1 MKIKINKDWQNR
13 EKSIQELHNDSMLWI
28 SEINFIND
36 EVRFLEHLLS
46 AKYIDCL
53 AAGLYKKIEELV
65 HKLKEQK
72 KVGDTLKIVT
82 KEQEVILTDLI
93 KRNNVLSNKNF
104 LENHKKLE
112 LEVSYYIK
120 KYKRLKKQIFDIVE
134 NVMKQ
139 KVQKKLI

>member
-13 EKSIQELHNDSMLWI
+13 EKSEQELHQDSKQWI

-46 AKYIDCL
+46 ANYIDFL

-65 HKLKEQK
+65 HKLKEQNK
-72 KVGDTLKIVT
+72 IGKTLKIVIS
-82 KEQEVILTDLI
+82 EQEAILVDLI
-93 KRNNVLSNKNF
+93 KNDNVLSNKNF

-112 LEVSYYIK
+112 FEVNYHVK

>member
-13 EKSIQELHNDSMLWI
+13 EKSEQELHQDSKQWI

-65 HKLKEQK
+65 HKLKEQNK
-72 KVGDTLKIVT
+72 IGKTLKIVIS
-82 KEQEVILTDLI
+82 EQEVILVDLI
-93 KRNNVLSNKNF
+93 KNNNVLSNKNF
-104 LENHKKLE
+104 IENHKKLE
-112 LEVSYYIK
+112 FEVNYYMK

>member
-72 KVGDTLKIVT
+72 KVGDTLKIVI

>member
-13 EKSIQELHNDSMLWI
+13 EKSVQELHNDSMLWI